1 MQLSA
6 AQLHKIPAT
15 MENFHISHKFMFLC
29 NKKIKTRIM
38 ALPQNALFL
47 ISFGEYTFNTISNS
61 HKLPQLNSFIAVS
74 NKISRKG
81 GKPNARVKGVN
92 LMRGFEGN
100 G

>member
-1 MQLSA
+1 
-6 AQLHKIPAT
+6 
-15 MENFHISHKFMFLC
+15 
-29 NKKIKTRIM
+29 M

-100 G
+100 GWKASTCIKFLNAFCRPNQLIESSFTCR